1 MLFLSINS
9 PYFEAIGNKMV
20 LKMKILVTFNCILL
34 LLSFTNCSNNSN
46 DVKSDF
52 DKEILLTR
60 YDSINLENMGILNP
74 VYFSLTDSFIVI
86 QNKKIEYNLTLIN
99 RNDSLIFDIAKKGN
113 GPNEIVQFIPVS
125 NNRKNIITFADR
137 AQKKLY
143 SFRIINKEP
152 ILLNE
157 ISFDDKIPRF
167 FSLNILNDSILVST
181 GMFSEG
187 RFGLYNIKN
196 KSIIYTGNYPK
207 NIESEQL
214 SFPHI
219 AALYSGTQIGIKPE
233 GDLFAAIYNGLLDIF
248 KLQNNKLV
256 NCKSIYYHFPKFNIF
271 ENGPIVG
278 NSKETKE
285 GFRSISCDSNYIY
298 LLYSGKSMKDYDMDA
313 FTGNK
318 IYVYN
323 WQGDPVV
330 SYITDSDLKSIF
342 IEGNSLWGL
351 EKDGIFIF

>member
-1 MLFLSINS
+1 
-9 PYFEAIGNKMV
+9 
-20 LKMKILVTFNCILL
+20 
-34 LLSFTNCSNNSN
+34 
-46 DVKSDF
+46 
-52 DKEILLTR
+52 
-60 YDSINLENMGILNP
+60 MGILNP

-86 QNKKIEYNLTLIN
+86 QNRGVENNLTLIN
-99 RNDSLIFDIAKKGN
+99 RNDSFVFDIAKKGN
-113 GPNEIVQFIPVS
+113 GPNEIVQFIPVP

-137 AQKKLY
+137 AKKKLY
-143 SFRIINKEP
+143 SFRTIYEEP
-152 ILLNE
+152 ILFNE
-157 ISFDDKIPRF
+157 ISFDDKTPRF
-167 FSLNILNDSILVST
+167 FSLNILNDSILVCT

-196 KSIIYTGNYPK
+196 KSIVYTGNYPK
-207 NIESEQL
+207 NNESEHL

-233 GDLFAAIYNGLLDIF
+233 GDLFAAIYNGLFDIY
-248 KLQNNKLV
+248 KLQNNNELV

-271 ENGPIVG
+271 ENGPIIG

-285 GFRSISCDSNYIY
+285 GFRSISCDSDHIY

-342 IEGNSLWGL
+342 IEGHFLWGV
-351 EKDGIFIF
+351 EKNGTFMYKYFID